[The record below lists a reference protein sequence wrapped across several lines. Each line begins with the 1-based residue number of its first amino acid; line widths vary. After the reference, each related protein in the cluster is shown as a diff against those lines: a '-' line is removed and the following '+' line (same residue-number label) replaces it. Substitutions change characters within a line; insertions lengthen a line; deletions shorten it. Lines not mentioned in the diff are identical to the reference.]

1 MTQSQPGPTDWAN
14 PAVIGL
20 MGFGMTTM
28 VTGISNI
35 QNSNVTLHSALS
47 LAFIWGGLAQFI
59 AGWVALKKGNIFAGS
74 AFVGYGAF
82 WIALFLFVG
91 GIGIPVAAGK
101 NDLLAFW
108 FVWTLFT
115 LTFLINAWK
124 HGPGIFGVFLLLFI
138 AFVLL
143 DIVAYGGTSISTTF
157 VTATGYEIFIDGLL
171 AWYVAT
177 AIEVET
183 HYGRKLLPF

>member
-1 MTQSQPGPTDWAN
+1 MAQPQPPQSEWAN

-28 VTGISNI
+28 VTGFTNVSNFGI
-35 QNSNVTLHSALS
+35 TLHSALS

-74 AFVGYGAF
+74 AFVGYGSF
-82 WIALFLFVG
+82 WIALFIFVG
-91 GIGIPVAAGK
+91 GIGIPITAGK

-115 LTFLINAWK
+115 FTFLINAWK
-124 HGPGIFGVFLLLFI
+124 HGPGIFAVFLLLFI
-138 AFVLL
+138 AYVLL
-143 DIVAYGGTSISTTF
+143 DVISLPTLTVSTTF
-157 VTATGYEIFIDGLL
+157 TTFAGYEIFVDGLL

-177 AIEVET
+177 AIEVEA